1 MIKIEKVSD
10 YIFEEKKNEFN
21 LIIGSYASYNEYYL
35 VEIHLDNSKIKIGL
49 QVVAGGISPNVIIN
63 NNKILITAGQFF
75 YICNKNCD
83 VIKEYCC
90 DASVFEMK
98 LLLNYL
104 IVYNEIDIICFD
116 KNMDFLWKKEFDD
129 LIDICLIMDDFI
141 KLSCNNED
149 IIINLND
156 GSFKFMNS

>member
-35 VEIHLDNSKIKIGL
+35 VEMHLDNSKIKIGL

-63 NNKILITAGQFF
+63 NNKILITAGTIF

-83 VIKEYCC
+83 IIKEYCC

-104 IVYNEIDIICFD
+104 IVYNEIDIMCFD

>member
-1 MIKIEKVSD
+1 
-10 YIFEEKKNEFN
+10 
-21 LIIGSYASYNEYYL
+21 
-35 VEIHLDNSKIKIGL
+35 
-49 QVVAGGISPNVIIN
+49 
-63 NNKILITAGQFF
+63 
-75 YICNKNCD
+75 
-83 VIKEYCC
+83 
-90 DASVFEMK
+90 MK

-104 IVYNEIDIICFD
+104 IVYNEIDIMCFD

-156 GSFKFMNS
+156 GSFKFVNS